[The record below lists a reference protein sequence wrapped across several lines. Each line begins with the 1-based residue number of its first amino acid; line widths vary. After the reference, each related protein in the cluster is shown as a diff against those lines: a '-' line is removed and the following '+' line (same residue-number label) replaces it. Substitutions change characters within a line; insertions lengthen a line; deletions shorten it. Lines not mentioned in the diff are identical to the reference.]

1 MANKTLKTRII
12 NKHDTQTNW
21 AKAVNFIPKAGEVI
35 VYTDLHKV
43 KVGDGTTKVSA
54 LPFIDDKDL
63 SNYVTE
69 SQLTSSLNN
78 KVDKV
83 SGKQLS
89 TNDYTTTEK
98 NKLAGIEN
106 GAQKN
111 TVTSVAGKT
120 GAVTLSINDIA
131 NLSST
136 IPTVNNATITIQQN
150 GTTKGTFTLNQSGDT
165 TISLTDNNT
174 TYTAGTGLTLSNN
187 SFSVKTDYP
196 TNGKNY
202 AVQTDDDN
210 NLYVNVP
217 WTDNNTTY
225 SAATSSTLGLVKS
238 STTGTTSGRDYK
250 VQVNSDGTMKVN
262 VPWTDTKYTLPS
274 DVVHDSDLNSYATT
288 SYVNEQIG
296 NVKKA
301 ALQVVASKPSTGA
314 EGTIYLVGSSAPYEM
329 WTYENNAWIDLGST
343 EINLNN
349 YVQSASTLTAD
360 KIILGNG
367 NKSVKSSSYTIATAS
382 STSSTAIMTAS
393 ATNSLITSKG
403 YTTTASLN
411 SVQTTLQNAI
421 NGKANTNHTHT
432 ISQIT
437 NLQSTLDAKA
447 DKDDV
452 ILKNSN
458 IGGGSTS
465 STAPSIRG
473 GQIDIHPENQGTVI
487 TYYTNDLAF
496 LTQRGGTVQAK
507 NTTLNKVLI
516 VNSTAFDGS
525 PAYWQLNGNLNATTD
540 TIEIII
546 KLPGKSTYSYSTNFG
561 IGFGSSN

>member
-69 SQLTSSLNN
+69 SELTSSLNN

-83 SGKQLS
+83 AGKQLS

-120 GAVTLSINDIA
+120 GAVTLSIDDIA

-150 GTTKGTFTLNQSGDT
+150 GTTKGTFTLNQSGNT
-165 TISLTDNNT
+165 TISLTDNN
-174 TYTAGTGLTLSNN
+174 N
-187 SFSVKTDYP
+187 
-196 TNGKNY
+196 
-202 AVQTDDDN
+202 
-210 NLYVNVP
+210 
-217 WTDNNTTY
+217 TY
-225 SAATSSTLGLVKS
+225 SIATSSILGLVKS
-238 STTGTTSGRDYK
+238 STTGSTSGRDYK

-274 DVVHDSDLNSYATT
+274 DVVHDSDLDNYATT
-288 SYVNEQIG
+288 SYVNQQIG

-301 ALQVVASKPSTGA
+301 ALQVAASRPSTGA

-329 WTYENNAWIDLGST
+329 WTYENDVWIDLGST
-343 EINLNN
+343 EIDLSG
-349 YVQSASTLTAD
+349 YVPTSRKINGHALTAD
-360 KIILGNG
+360 ITITKSDVSLGNVVNTG
-367 NKSVKSSSYTIATAS
+367 D
-382 STSSTAIMTAS
+382 S
-393 ATNSLITSKG
+393 ATPTNGGTTKFTTG
-403 YTTTASLN
+403 GAYTM
-411 SVQTTLQNAI
+411 QTTLQNAI

-437 NLQSTLDAKA
+437 GLESYLTYEDL
-447 DKDDV
+447 
-452 ILKNSN
+452 
-458 IGGGSTS
+458 
-465 STAPSIRG
+465 
-473 GQIDIHPENQGTVI
+473 GTI
-487 TYYTNDLAF
+487 
-496 LTQRGGTVQAK
+496 
-507 NTTLNKVLI
+507 
-516 VNSTAFDGS
+516 
-525 PAYWQLNGNLNATTD
+525 
-540 TIEIII
+540 
-546 KLPGKSTYSYSTNFG
+546 
-561 IGFGSSN
+561 

>member
-12 NKHDTQTNW
+12 NKHDTQANW

-69 SQLTSSLNN
+69 SELTSSLNN

-83 SGKQLS
+83 AGKQLS

-111 TVTSVAGKT
+111 NVTSVAGKT
-120 GAVTLSINDIA
+120 GAVTLSIDDIA

-150 GTTKGTFTLNQSGDT
+150 GTTKGTFTLNQNNNV

-174 TYTAGTGLTLSNN
+174 TY
-187 SFSVKTDYP
+187 P
-196 TNGKNY
+196 
-202 AVQTDDDN
+202 
-210 NLYVNVP
+210 
-217 WTDNNTTY
+217 
-225 SAATSSTLGLVKS
+225 AATSSILGLVKS
-238 STTGTTSGRDYK
+238 STTGSTSGRDYK

-274 DVVHDSDLNSYATT
+274 DVVHDSDLDNYATT
-288 SYVNEQIG
+288 SYVNQQIG
-296 NVKKA
+296 NIKKA

-329 WTYENNAWIDLGST
+329 WTYENDVWIDLGST
-343 EINLNN
+343 EIDLSN
-349 YVQSASTLTAD
+349 YVPTSRKINGHALTAD
-360 KIILGNG
+360 ITITKSDVSLGNVVNTG
-367 NKSVKSSSYTIATAS
+367 D
-382 STSSTAIMTAS
+382 S
-393 ATNSLITSKG
+393 ATPTNGGTTKFTTG
-403 YTTTASLN
+403 GAYTM
-411 SVQTTLQNAI
+411 QTTLQNAI

-437 NLQSTLDAKA
+437 DL
-447 DKDDV
+447 
-452 ILKNSN
+452 
-458 IGGGSTS
+458 GSYLTYE
-465 STAPSIRG
+465 
-473 GQIDIHPENQGTVI
+473 DLGTI
-487 TYYTNDLAF
+487 
-496 LTQRGGTVQAK
+496 
-507 NTTLNKVLI
+507 
-516 VNSTAFDGS
+516 
-525 PAYWQLNGNLNATTD
+525 
-540 TIEIII
+540 
-546 KLPGKSTYSYSTNFG
+546 
-561 IGFGSSN
+561 

>member
-12 NKHDTQTNW
+12 NKHDTQANW

-54 LPFIDDKDL
+54 LPFIDND
-63 SNYVTE
+63 
-69 SQLTSSLNN
+69 

-120 GAVTLSINDIA
+120 GAVTLSIDDIA

-150 GTTKGTFTLNQSGDT
+150 GATKGTFTLNQSGNT

-187 SFSVKTDYP
+187 SFSVKTDYSP
-196 TNGKNY
+196 NGKNY
-202 AVQTDDDN
+202 AVQADDN
-210 NLYVNVP
+210 NSLYVNVP

-225 SAATSSTLGLVKS
+225 SIATSSILGLVKS

-274 DVVHDSDLNSYATT
+274 DVVHDSDLDNYATT
-288 SYVNEQIG
+288 SYVNQQIG

-329 WTYENNAWIDLGST
+329 
-343 EINLNN
+343 
-349 YVQSASTLTAD
+349 
-360 KIILGNG
+360 
-367 NKSVKSSSYTIATAS
+367 
-382 STSSTAIMTAS
+382 
-393 ATNSLITSKG
+393 
-403 YTTTASLN
+403 
-411 SVQTTLQNAI
+411 
-421 NGKANTNHTHT
+421 
-432 ISQIT
+432 
-437 NLQSTLDAKA
+437 
-447 DKDDV
+447 
-452 ILKNSN
+452 
-458 IGGGSTS
+458 
-465 STAPSIRG
+465 
-473 GQIDIHPENQGTVI
+473 
-487 TYYTNDLAF
+487 
-496 LTQRGGTVQAK
+496 
-507 NTTLNKVLI
+507 
-516 VNSTAFDGS
+516 
-525 PAYWQLNGNLNATTD
+525 
-540 TIEIII
+540 
-546 KLPGKSTYSYSTNFG
+546 
-561 IGFGSSN
+561 

>member
-54 LPFIDDKDL
+54 LPFIDND
-63 SNYVTE
+63 
-69 SQLTSSLNN
+69 

-120 GAVTLSINDIA
+120 GAVTLSIDDIA

-150 GTTKGTFTLNQSGDT
+150 GTTKGTFTLNQNNNV

-174 TYTAGTGLTLSNN
+174 TY
-187 SFSVKTDYP
+187 P
-196 TNGKNY
+196 
-202 AVQTDDDN
+202 
-210 NLYVNVP
+210 
-217 WTDNNTTY
+217 
-225 SAATSSTLGLVKS
+225 AATSSILGLVKS
-238 STTGTTSGRDYK
+238 STTGSTSGRDYK

-274 DVVHDSDLNSYATT
+274 DVVHDSDLDNYATT
-288 SYVNEQIG
+288 SYVNQQIG

-329 WTYENNAWIDLGST
+329 WTYENDVWIDLGST
-343 EINLNN
+343 EIDLSN
-349 YVQSASTLTAD
+349 YVPTSRKINGHALTAD
-360 KIILGNG
+360 ITITKSDVSLGNVVNTG
-367 NKSVKSSSYTIATAS
+367 D
-382 STSSTAIMTAS
+382 S
-393 ATNSLITSKG
+393 ATPTNGGTTKFTTG
-403 YTTTASLN
+403 GAYTM
-411 SVQTTLQNAI
+411 QTTLQNAI

-437 NLQSTLDAKA
+437 DL
-447 DKDDV
+447 
-452 ILKNSN
+452 
-458 IGGGSTS
+458 GSYL
-465 STAPSIRG
+465 IYE
-473 GQIDIHPENQGTVI
+473 DLGTI
-487 TYYTNDLAF
+487 
-496 LTQRGGTVQAK
+496 
-507 NTTLNKVLI
+507 
-516 VNSTAFDGS
+516 
-525 PAYWQLNGNLNATTD
+525 
-540 TIEIII
+540 
-546 KLPGKSTYSYSTNFG
+546 
-561 IGFGSSN
+561 